1 MDEEQAVLKFFSQ
14 KENLPLALSVADHA
28 DGIRQ
33 KLNNDFWVALA
44 KLIAADLPDWNVAT
58 TEDRNS
64 TECLVGV
71 CLQPR
76 VEQQIYLR
84 PMLEQQYLGNTSRIY
99 YGLTWNVTPT
109 PEQKQLGAVKAL
121 HDTFKDAGFKSNDNF
136 FAWQWSHHHP
146 RSMDFLLRFSTA
158 GDSLLGEVYLL
169 MRAMLNDH
177 LDTLRLA
184 NEKLRESSLA
194 TTVSVVSLDKLRA
207 NIER

>member
-14 KENLPLALSVADHA
+14 KENLPLALSVADHT

-44 KLIAADLPDWNVAT
+44 KLIAEDLPDWNVAT

-99 YGLTWNVTPT
+99 YG
-109 PEQKQLGAVKAL
+109 
-121 HDTFKDAGFKSNDNF
+121 
-136 FAWQWSHHHP
+136 
-146 RSMDFLLRFSTA
+146 
-158 GDSLLGEVYLL
+158 
-169 MRAMLNDH
+169 
-177 LDTLRLA
+177 
-184 NEKLRESSLA
+184 
-194 TTVSVVSLDKLRA
+194 
-207 NIER
+207 